1 MTSPSWGAPVPGE
14 PDSVQRVQVPPV
26 YGRRPGRLAPR
37 PAAPP
42 EPPIQRAR
50 PMDDEPEE
58 PYEPAPASRP
68 VRVRVV
74 ERFPGQ
80 RVHHRTGPLRRIRSA
95 VALVVTAVIVGAVL
109 AASLTAVVWGISV
122 AIHHATTS

>member
-1 MTSPSWGAPVPGE
+1 MTSPSWGAPAPGE

-37 PAAPP
+37 PAGPP
-42 EPPIQRAR
+42 EPVIER
-50 PMDDEPEE
+50 PALVDDEPDE
-58 PYEPAPASRP
+58 PPASTRP

-95 VALVVTAVIVGAVL
+95 VALVITAVIVGAVL